1 MKKVYE
7 TPTAQRLDFDYAK
20 VVTSSGSTQPDGG
33 GNNGRWSNG
42 EYDRILGLV
51 CWWRYINH

>member
-20 VVTSSGSTQPDGG
+20 VVTASGSAQPDGG
-33 GNNGRWSNG
+33 DDLWGKG
-42 EYDRILGLV
+42 EYDRIWGLV
-51 CWWRYINH
+51 CWWRYISH